1 MKTYSYKDLA
11 VAYVRGEG
19 QKRDMDLPEEL
30 QTVPLGELTDDQ
42 KDELVILGKKAELK
56 MHYFKEK
63 DELARVRLI
72 DLFESY
78 GASVRIVYLETDL
91 ETQLR
96 RNAGRE
102 DRVPETIID
111 SMLSKLA
118 VPEIHE
124 ARCVQWLCV

>member
-1 MKTYSYKDLA
+1 MSCEADLF
-11 VAYVRGEG
+11 
-19 QKRDMDLPEEL
+19 L
-30 QTVPLGELTDDQ
+30 QTKSYDKT
-42 KDELVILGKKAELK
+42 ILGNNNL
-56 MHYFKEK
+56 
-63 DELARVRLI
+63 V
-72 DLFESY
+72 
-78 GASVRIVYLETDL
+78 VWLETGL

-96 RNAGRE
+96 RNAGRK